1 MLKLYLDAIE
11 HQDQKILEACT
22 CVIIERFEEIV
33 AQHGNL
39 THMIELDIENLLS
52 ILKSDKLNLVNES
65 TLVDLVREYI
75 RVRDEIPSKL
85 PETAEERAGP
95 ELWALLT
102 DTERENRELSFKEE
116 EEKKQTVANEKMEN
130 EAALYFQKDKTGKIQ
145 HVLNVKQAE
154 RNERIKVLSN
164 KQKLSDQDK
173 ERILKCIRYSYV
185 QQDILL
191 RLSTDPDF
199 TLAKE
204 FIVQGIAVKLGGAAQ
219 FGSDQLKINTKP
231 RQIVEQTIDSL

>member
-1 MLKLYLDAIE
+1 
-11 HQDQKILEACT
+11 
-22 CVIIERFEEIV
+22 
-33 AQHGNL
+33 
-39 THMIELDIENLLS
+39 
-52 ILKSDKLNLVNES
+52 
-65 TLVDLVREYI
+65 
-75 RVRDEIPSKL
+75 
-85 PETAEERAGP
+85 
-95 ELWALLT
+95 
-102 DTERENRELSFKEE
+102 
-116 EEKKQTVANEKMEN
+116 MEN

-231 RQIVEQTIDSL
+231 RQIVEQTIDSQ

>member
-102 DTERENRELSFKEE
+102 DTERENRELAFKEE
-116 EEKKQTVANEKMEN
+116 EEKKQIVANE
-130 EAALYFQKDKTGKIQ
+130 
-145 HVLNVKQAE
+145 
-154 RNERIKVLSN
+154 
-164 KQKLSDQDK
+164 
-173 ERILKCIRYSYV
+173 
-185 QQDILL
+185 
-191 RLSTDPDF
+191 
-199 TLAKE
+199 
-204 FIVQGIAVKLGGAAQ
+204 
-219 FGSDQLKINTKP
+219 
-231 RQIVEQTIDSL
+231 

>member
-33 AQHGNL
+33 AQQGNL

-102 DTERENRELSFKEE
+102 DTERENRELAFKEE
-116 EEKKQTVANEKMEN
+116 EEKKQTVANE
-130 EAALYFQKDKTGKIQ
+130 
-145 HVLNVKQAE
+145 
-154 RNERIKVLSN
+154 
-164 KQKLSDQDK
+164 
-173 ERILKCIRYSYV
+173 
-185 QQDILL
+185 
-191 RLSTDPDF
+191 
-199 TLAKE
+199 
-204 FIVQGIAVKLGGAAQ
+204 
-219 FGSDQLKINTKP
+219 
-231 RQIVEQTIDSL
+231 